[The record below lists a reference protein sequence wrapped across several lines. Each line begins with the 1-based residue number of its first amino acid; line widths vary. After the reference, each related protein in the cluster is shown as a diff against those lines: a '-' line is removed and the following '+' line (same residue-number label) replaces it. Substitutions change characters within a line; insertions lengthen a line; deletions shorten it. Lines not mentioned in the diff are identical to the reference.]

1 MNPNRLHQL
10 VVLAAATWL
19 AATSAGA
26 AIKTVA
32 YPVVTV
38 ETAQTQVPEAA
49 FLPFWKEFSDA
60 IAGRNA
66 AALFALVGPGFVW
79 TSQGSLTAEF
89 DPGRDAVHNF
99 KVVFG
104 FRQHGKD
111 EDGGVENGPYWD
123 ELAQFASEPVFYSGS
138 DKTNLIC
145 GPLLAEP
152 TDANVLEAARKRIEI
167 GDDSG
172 TWFYT
177 AVDTPVARAPGD
189 AGAPVGRL
197 GKVAFP
203 VMGQVPPA
211 RDGAAPPVP
220 THFQV
225 LLPSGVTGWIPAA
238 AARPLVSNRL
248 CYAKTQD
255 GRWTIGVFDQG
266 EDEE

>member
-1 MNPNRLHQL
+1 MNQNRLHQL
-10 VVLAAATWL
+10 AVLTAATWL

-26 AIKTVA
+26 AIKTVS
-32 YPVVTV
+32 YPEVTV
-38 ETAQTQVPEAA
+38 ETAAAHLPEAA
-49 FLPFWKEFSDA
+49 FLPFWKELSDA

-79 TSQGSLTAEF
+79 TSQGALTAEF

-104 FRQHGKD
+104 FRQQGKD
-111 EDGGVENGPYWD
+111 EDGGVENGPYWE
-123 ELAQFASEPVFYSGS
+123 ELGQFASQPAFYSAS
-138 DKTNLIC
+138 DKTSLIC

-152 TDANVLEAARKRIEI
+152 TDANVLERARKRIEI

-172 TWFYT
+172 EWFYT

-189 AGAPVGRL
+189 TGPPVGRL

-203 VMGQVPPA
+203 VMGAQPPA
-211 RDGAAPPVP
+211 PAAPAYY
-220 THFQV
+220 QV